1 MALFAMDTAIVQKVI
16 VMLETFREHS
26 KGWLAKLI
34 LAFITVPF
42 ALWGIDSY
50 LQGAGSSVAVAKV
63 DGQSITVQEYD
74 NALQNLRSQLQAEG
88 KTDPSLLD
96 DPAVK
101 QSVLD
106 RLIVSH
112 LLSGEIR
119 HANFVISDEQLGRF
133 ILEMPEFSQNGKFS
147 QEMYDN
153 VLKQNHLTSS
163 QFESRMRAELLSQRL
178 RDGVSSVAFAPHA
191 VLDNL
196 IRVDRQQREVS
207 IATIKAADFMAQTK
221 VDGAQV
227 QAFYDKNKDKFRVP
241 EQVKLEFVVFSSSG
255 LITST
260 QVSDDEVRKF
270 YQENASK
277 FQGDEQRRA
286 SHILIAFDKK
296 DDAAKKA
303 AREKAES
310 VLAEV
315 NKNPAKFDELAKKYS
330 QDPGSAANGG
340 DLGLFGRGMMVKPF
354 EDAAFSMKPGAVS
367 GLVESD
373 FGYHIIKLTEIKG
386 QAPTYDDVKAQ
397 IRAELLNQKAQAKF
411 AEQAET
417 FSNMVYEQSD
427 SLQPVVKAF
436 NTPLQTSQWM
446 SRDDAM
452 KFFKSDKLVKAIF
465 SDEVLKDKRNTEAVE
480 AAPNTL
486 VAARVVEHKPAAPRT
501 FAEVAPA
508 IEEHL
513 KLEQAF
519 SMAVKKGEAD
529 LAQLRAGKEVAG
541 LEWIPP
547 VLIARDNTQGLSET
561 VVQQAFK
568 IDAEKLPAYGGL
580 EKKGVDYTLIRV
592 SRVDS
597 EAVQDGDEKAKL
609 LSGIQTSLAA
619 EYLAAYVGSIK
630 HKANISTNPQLLG
643 AATQQ

>member
-1 MALFAMDTAIVQKVI
+1 M
-16 VMLETFREHS
+16 ESFREHS

-50 LQGAGSSVAVAKV
+50 LQGAGSNVAVAKV
-63 DGQSITVQEYD
+63 NGQNITVQEYD
-74 NALQNLRSQLQAEG
+74 NALQTLRSQLQQEG
-88 KTDPSLLD
+88 KTDPALLD

-101 QSVLD
+101 QSVLN
-106 RLIVSH
+106 RLIVSR
-112 LLSGEIR
+112 LLTGEVR
-119 HANFVISDEQLGRF
+119 SANLVISDEQLGKT

-147 QEMYDN
+147 QEVYDS
-153 VLKQNHLTSS
+153 VLKQNNLTPT
-163 QFESRMRAELLSQRL
+163 QFESRMRGELLTKKL
-178 RDGVSSVAFAPHA
+178 RDGVTATAFAPHA
-191 VLDNL
+191 VSDNL
-196 IRVDRQQREVS
+196 IQIDRQQREVS
-207 IATIKAADFMAQTK
+207 IAAIKAADFLGQAK
-221 VDGAQV
+221 VDAAQV

-241 EQVKLEFVVFSSSG
+241 EQVKIEFVIFSSNN

-260 QVSDDEVRKF
+260 PVAEDEVKKF

-286 SHILIAFDKK
+286 SHILVAFDKK
-296 DDAAKKA
+296 DDTAKKA
-303 AREKAES
+303 AHEKAES

-315 NKNPAKFDELAKKYS
+315 NKNPAKFDELARKYS

-354 EDAAFSMKPGAVS
+354 EDAVFSMKPGAVS

-397 IRAELLNQKAQAKF
+397 IRAELLNQKALAKF
-411 AEQAET
+411 AEQAEG
-417 FSNMVYEQSD
+417 FNNMVYEQSD

-436 NTPLQTSQWM
+436 NVPLQTSQWM
-446 SRDDAM
+446 SREDAM

-486 VAARVVEHKPAAPRT
+486 VAARVVDYKPAAPRS

-513 KLEQAF
+513 KREQAF
-519 SMAVKKGEAD
+519 AMAVKKGEAD
-529 LAQLRAGKEVAG
+529 LAQLRAGREVAG

-547 VLIARDNTQGLSET
+547 VVIARDNTQGLSEG

-568 IDAEKLPAYGGL
+568 IDADKLPAYGSLQNQGA
-580 EKKGVDYTLIRV
+580 DYTLIRV
-592 SRVDS
+592 SRVESSAPQD
-597 EAVQDGDEKAKL
+597 EAEKTTL
-609 LSGIQTSLAA
+609 RSGIQTALAA
-619 EYLAAYVGSIK
+619 EYLAAYIGSLRY
-630 HKANISTNPQLLG
+630 KANITTNQQLLG
-643 AATQQ
+643 AGAQQ